1 MSAHHLHSQPLPIS
15 PDSKTPNV
23 VIVGAGLA
31 GLLLGILLD
40 RAGIPYQIYER
51 AQQVRPLGAVM
62 SLNAGIFPVF
72 EQLGLFEELQR
83 LSLPSRR
90 FTLYNDDM
98 TKIAVLQSND
108 EKETVGYDRI
118 VFARPVLYDLL
129 LSKISPAKIHF
140 GKKVLSINQ
149 NSEGV
154 SIQCS
159 DGRTYHGDVL
169 VGADG
174 AYSSVRQGLYR
185 ELQQKNL
192 LPRSDTKEMS
202 KGYICMVGTTDPL
215 EPAYYPG
222 LDDAFSHTYQVLGNM
237 SQYSWSAFSVP
248 GNRICWSVVSQLGS
262 LTQSDDHRFRNSEWG
277 PGSNDEMIKDV
288 MDFLVP
294 FGCTMSDLIDATPRD
309 KISRVFLE
317 DKLFETWYS
326 GRTVLIG
333 DAAHTLLPSSGQGA
347 VAAMQDAVVL
357 ANALYE
363 LKTLAP
369 GDIQSALH
377 AYRVERY
384 PHVKEQYDTSKI
396 NAKLIYGQT
405 FLERCARHLIFN
417 YMPRSVHVK
426 ASSKG
431 MAYRPQASFL
441 PRVSNR
447 GTGRV
452 FPQKPSMKYQV
463 RQDSANSMAIP
474 ATAL

>member
-1 MSAHHLHSQPLPIS
+1 MRI
-15 PDSKTPNV
+15 
-23 VIVGAGLA
+23 
-31 GLLLGILLD
+31 
-40 RAGIPYQIYER
+40 
-51 AQQVRPLGAVM
+51 GAVM

-72 EQLGLFEELQR
+72 EQLGLFEELQKI
-83 LSLPSRR
+83 SLPSRR

-129 LSKISPAKIHF
+129 LSKISPAKIHL
-140 GKKVLSINQ
+140 GKKVLSIEQ

-154 SIQCS
+154 SIECS
-159 DGRTYHGDVL
+159 DGKTYHGDIL

-174 AYSSVRQGLYR
+174 AYSCVRQGLYR
-185 ELQQKNL
+185 DLQHKNL

-202 KGYICMVGTTDPL
+202 KGYICMVGTTDSL

-222 LDDAFSHTYQVLGNM
+222 LDDAFSHTYQVLGKM

-248 GNRICWSVVSQLGS
+248 GNKICWSVVSQLGS

-277 PGSNDEMIKDV
+277 PGSNDRTIKDV
-288 MDFLVP
+288 REFLVP
-294 FGCTMSDLIDATPRD
+294 FGCTMSDLIDATPHE

-317 DKLFETWYS
+317 DKLFETWHW

-333 DAAHTLLPSSGQGA
+333 DAAHKLLPSSGQGA
-347 VAAMQDAVVL
+347 VAAMQDAVAL

-363 LKTLAP
+363 LKSLAP
-369 GDIQSALH
+369 KDIHAALNG
-377 AYRVERY
+377 YKVERF

-405 FLERCARHLIFN
+405 FLERCARHLVFN
-417 YMPRSVHVK
+417 YMPRSMHVK
-426 ASSKG
+426 ASSRG
-431 MAYRPQASFL
+431 MAYRPQATFL
-441 PRVSNR
+441 PFVSAR
-447 GTGRV
+447 GTGRILS
-452 FPQKPSMKYQV
+452 QKPSKKH
-463 RQDSANSMAIP
+463 QDKSP
-474 ATAL
+474 T

>member
-1 MSAHHLHSQPLPIS
+1 MSAHLLHSQPLPV
-15 PDSKTPNV
+15 DSDGKTPSV

-51 AQQVRPLGAVM
+51 AQEVRPLGAVM

-72 EQLGLFEELQR
+72 EQLGLFEELQKI
-83 LSLPSRR
+83 SLPSRR

-98 TKIAVLQSND
+98 TRIAILQSND

-129 LSKISPAKIHF
+129 LSKISPAKIHL
-140 GKKVLSINQ
+140 GKKVLSIEQ

-154 SIQCS
+154 SIECS
-159 DGRTYHGDVL
+159 DGKTYHGDIL

-174 AYSSVRQGLYR
+174 AYSCVRQGLYR
-185 ELQQKNL
+185 DLQQKNL

-202 KGYICMVGTTDPL
+202 KGYICMVGTTDSL

-248 GNRICWSVVSQLGS
+248 GNKICWSVVSQLGS

-277 PGSNDEMIKDV
+277 PGSNDRTIKDV
-288 MDFLVP
+288 RDFLVP
-294 FGCTMSDLIDATPRD
+294 FGCTMSDLIDATPRE
-309 KISRVFLE
+309 KIS
-317 DKLFETWYS
+317 
-326 GRTVLIG
+326 
-333 DAAHTLLPSSGQGA
+333 SSGQGA

-363 LKTLAP
+363 LKSLAP
-369 GDIQSALH
+369 KDIHAALNG
-377 AYRVERY
+377 YKVERY

-396 NAKLIYGQT
+396 NAKLIYGQ
-405 FLERCARHLIFN
+405 ASLITL
-417 YMPRSVHVK
+417 K
-426 ASSKG
+426 T
-431 MAYRPQASFL
+431 RPQATFL
-441 PRVSNR
+441 PFVSVR

-452 FPQKPSMKYQV
+452 ISQKPSKKYQDK
-463 RQDSANSMAIP
+463 RNSTRASAIP
-474 ATAL
+474 AMAL